1 MTSNTTAPRLPP
13 LRQTR
18 CLLELG
24 LLMLMYMLY
33 QARSITE
40 NNLSIRRDE
49 FPNDLQVL
57 HNSHHHPSL
66 RGAV

>member
-1 MTSNTTAPRLPP
+1 MTSNSTAPRLPP
-13 LRQTR
+13 PRQSR
-18 CLLELG
+18 CLLEIG
-24 LLMLMYMLY
+24 LLLLIYMLY
-33 QARSITE
+33 QARSIKE
-40 NNLSIRRDE
+40 NNLSNGRDE